1 MIMVQ
6 SFLLLIA
13 SAVFLILLVCSI
25 ASVLNSSKP
34 ILSII
39 YSDKSEKDPIDRLD
53 DTIEFIE
60 TFSQH
65 DKGDG
70 MINAREILNML
81 KGN

>member
-6 SFLLLIA
+6 SFFSLIA
-13 SAVFLILLVCSI
+13 SVVFLILLACSI
-25 ASVLNSSKP
+25 ASVLNSSEP
-34 ILSII
+34 ILSIT

-60 TFSQH
+60 TFLQH

-81 KGN
+81 KGR